1 MPPISEL
8 LSPPPVLPPCPILP
22 HFIALLNADNWWQM
36 DCAAHCASVALGV
49 SCAPRAGKEGI
60 GGKGEGSPCSSK
72 APGTGGWKSIQIRP
86 LIGPDSARAVECGNP
101 LSATHTA
108 KLDDG
113 AEEVQ
118 RGEGGPKTCYSTLF
132 HIIKTTF
139 GEGDKATLQTQNT
152 HRIKRMA
159 EADGKRKCYHFSK
172 HRLIV
177 RQSRGTVRG
186 LTMQLLTVVC
196 WAIRRLNINSKGVI
210 HVWALSCTNT
220 HVPSCFMEI
229 SRLSA
234 HTSMP
239 LCCCLA
245 WTCEGPFMQAYK
257 GTAVKKGK
265 TEYWNK

>member
-1 MPPISEL
+1 MLGKTCIYTFASSKDVSL
-8 LSPPPVLPPCPILP
+8 LKEFLWWDMILIPLGGALSLPLTAPNFWASSPPPALPPCPILP

-36 DCAAHCASVALGV
+36 DCAAHCESVALGV
-49 SCAPRAGKEGI
+49 SCGPRAGKEGI

-139 GEGDKATLQTQNT
+139 GQGDKATLQTQNT
-152 HRIKRMA
+152 HRINENGRSRWHQK
-159 EADGKRKCYHFSK
+159 
-172 HRLIV
+172 IV
-177 RQSRGTVRG
+177 
-186 LTMQLLTVVC
+186 
-196 WAIRRLNINSKGVI
+196 
-210 HVWALSCTNT
+210 
-220 HVPSCFMEI
+220 
-229 SRLSA
+229 
-234 HTSMP
+234 
-239 LCCCLA
+239 
-245 WTCEGPFMQAYK
+245 
-257 GTAVKKGK
+257 
-265 TEYWNK
+265 